1 MSKQLTVIG
10 MLMVV
15 AFVGCGPSKKQQ
27 AAQKQVASI
36 IEMRRV
42 LAAFSDLQIALNAGV
57 SQQEF
62 STRTNDTL
70 VKIGDLQHSEALAES
85 GFPTA
90 KDKVAK
96 IYVNFNRAAENYS
109 LSKPLLGPNSDEDDV
124 ILGDMMKDSEWT
136 LIKNKFPDMVESG
149 YFRYCCRRDNA
160 RHLWELA
167 GGDTK
172 AASDL
177 IDQVATPANQE

>member
-1 MSKQLTVIG
+1 VSKQLTAIAVLI
-10 MLMVV
+10 VV

-27 AAQKQVASI
+27 AIQKQVASI
-36 IEMRRV
+36 AEMKRV
-42 LAAFSDLQIALNAGV
+42 LAAFGDLQIALNAGV

-85 GFPTA
+85 GLPSA
-90 KDKVAK
+90 KEKVTE
-96 IYVNFNRAAENYS
+96 IYVNFNRAADNYT

-124 ILGDMMKDSEWT
+124 ILGDMMKDSEWNA
-136 LIKNKFPDMVESG
+136 IKSMFPDLVESG
-149 YFRYCCRRDNA
+149 YFRFCCRRDNA

-172 AASDL
+172 AAGSL
-177 IDQVATPANQE
+177 IDQLSTPAN